1 MKPDLRQTDPLQPK
15 KPQRMHYSLHYST
28 HFSKLKEYVL
38 KGKIR
43 KSFKDG
49 DFRSFLRDDGVN
61 ESTSS
66 KVKYSLGF
74 FCREDIGLCTY
85 DEISRRYV
93 LKVDAKEFRTKNFK
107 DLQTYIEY
115 KGIDYIEP
123 KSDHDKKMRE
133 DRLATLR
140 TEQLKHENNQ
150 DLEQKVSL
158 GKSMVHAF
166 EERVSN
172 C

>member
-1 MKPDLRQTDPLQPK
+1 
-15 KPQRMHYSLHYST
+15 
-28 HFSKLKEYVL
+28 LKEYVL

-74 FCREDIGLCTY
+74 FCREDLGICTY
-85 DEISRRYV
+85 NEISKKYV
-93 LKVDAKEFRTKNFK
+93 LNIDAKEFRTKNFK

-123 KSDHDKKMRE
+123 RGKPDRRTLN
-133 DRLATLR
+133 DRLGGLSG
-140 TEQLKHENNQ
+140 QPKHENNP

-158 GKSMVHAF
+158 GKSMVHEF
-166 EERVSN
+166 EKRVSN